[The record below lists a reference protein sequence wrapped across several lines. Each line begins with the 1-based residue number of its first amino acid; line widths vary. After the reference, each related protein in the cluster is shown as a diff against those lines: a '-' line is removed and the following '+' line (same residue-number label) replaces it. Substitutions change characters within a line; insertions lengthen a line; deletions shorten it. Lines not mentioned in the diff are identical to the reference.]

1 MGKGLKVIRTLAE
14 RVLASNSDICKQKER
29 SLFLGFLFGFGSL
42 VPNILAMILAN
53 SVTLQSNVLRSSSE
67 TLAIFFSWLTVRRVA
82 QGITHR
88 YNYGYGKLENLAS
101 LIIAAVMI
109 LSLVVI
115 FGNAVGRFRRPIV
128 IGGLGAGMGLLFAGL
143 AGSANAW
150 YWVRLQGMAEK
161 QSSAIMESQWR
172 LFRARTVANLGVISS
187 LGLSLTLRKYSW
199 VVYVDPVG
207 SIILAG
213 FLLFSA
219 YGIISMSVYD
229 LLDRTLE
236 ESLQMIILQELTGYF
251 DEYVALHGIRSRR
264 SGSSVYIE
272 IFLEFDGERK
282 MADVQRV
289 IDSMKDRLEQRV
301 PGSQVVIS
309 PVTSPVT

>member
-1 MGKGLKVIRTLAE
+1 M
-14 RVLASNSDICKQKER
+14 
-29 SLFLGFLFGFGSL
+29 
-42 VPNILAMILAN
+42 AMILAN

-101 LIIAAVMI
+101 LVIAAVMI
-109 LSLVVI
+109 LSLAVI
-115 FGNAVGRFRRPIV
+115 FGNAVGRFRNPIA

-150 YWVRLQGMAEK
+150 YWVRLQGIAEK

-172 LFRARTVANLGVISS
+172 LFRARTIANLCVISS
-187 LGLSLTLRKYSW
+187 LGLSLTLRNYSW

-207 SIILAG
+207 SIVLAG

-236 ESLQMIILQELTGYF
+236 ESLQMIILQELAVYF

-264 SGSSVYIE
+264 SGSNIHVE

-282 MADVQRV
+282 VADVQRV
-289 IDSMKDRLEQRV
+289 IDSMKDRLERRI

-309 PVTSPVT
+309 PATCPVV